1 MRDQRG
7 SSLRSSGSPPVS
19 APCRRRASERVDEP
33 RDLLEVQQHVAPSA
47 ASVVLLRHAVRQR
60 RLQRSVT
67 ESAQVAQRGSGRGDG
82 AAAYLLSPA
91 PRDFGSAR
99 FRIVSTVNQVPTE
112 ADLVAVLR
120 RGMPGSAMPP
130 WEWMPDSDL
139 LALAGYVRELAIAG
153 RADDLQKRA
162 EAEQETL
169 ERTEAVAIAT
179 HALTPGNPIPV
190 PPDCA
195 GTPAELQAGR
205 RFFVENCSK
214 CHGAEGTGTADSP
227 QVNEDGTPA
236 YPRDFTR
243 GILKGGSSHAD
254 IVRRIT
260 AGLPGSPMP
269 ATEIKDPVLAA
280 CVSAYVRSLIR
291 PGMQERVAQTRR
303 TLVAQRAAG
312 TLPQAARDAAWSQA
326 PEQWVPLMP
335 LWARAHGVEG
345 CTIRALHDGTT
356 LALRISWEDRTQST
370 ELLAQDLFTDAVALQ
385 WSRGAQPPL
394 FTMGEP
400 TRPVNIWQWPIR
412 WRISEPRL
420 GAALPQPVRLRPRVL
435 LGLRAQRH
443 PQLPH
448 HRARPQRRHRAAGRA
463 IRRSHLHGPLRQARV
478 RRWGN
483 RHCAKGYTFHR
494 ILYGPYRLKHPIV
507 RRGWKRWADDGFPTS
522 RGGEG
527 EVQIR
532 HARHGQVRAH
542 LVGRGLRYIAKAYE
556 GHRHPLQRRGGREAA
571 RIAGLS
577 RRR

>member
-1 MRDQRG
+1 MAALTLG
-7 SSLRSSGSPPVS
+7 ACELTG
-19 APCRRRASERVDEP
+19 
-33 RDLLEVQQHVAPSA
+33 SA
-47 ASVVLLRHAVRQR
+47 ADTSQPVATCANRGRGLYTTYC
-60 RLQRSVT
+60 VT
-67 ESAQVAQRGSGRGDG
+67 CHGASGRGDG

-254 IVRRIT
+254 IVRRSQ
-260 AGLPGSPMP
+260 GLPAARCGDGDQ
-269 ATEIKDPVLAA
+269 DPVLAA
-280 CVSAYVRSLIR
+280 CVSAYVRS
-291 PGMQERVAQTRR
+291 
-303 TLVAQRAAG
+303 
-312 TLPQAARDAAWSQA
+312 
-326 PEQWVPLMP
+326 
-335 LWARAHGVEG
+335 
-345 CTIRALHDGTT
+345 
-356 LALRISWEDRTQST
+356 
-370 ELLAQDLFTDAVALQ
+370 
-385 WSRGAQPPL
+385 
-394 FTMGEP
+394 
-400 TRPVNIWQWPIR
+400 
-412 WRISEPRL
+412 
-420 GAALPQPVRLRPRVL
+420 
-435 LGLRAQRH
+435 
-443 PQLPH
+443 
-448 HRARPQRRHRAAGRA
+448 
-463 IRRSHLHGPLRQARV
+463 
-478 RRWGN
+478 
-483 RHCAKGYTFHR
+483 
-494 ILYGPYRLKHPIV
+494 
-507 RRGWKRWADDGFPTS
+507 
-522 RGGEG
+522 
-527 EVQIR
+527 
-532 HARHGQVRAH
+532 
-542 LVGRGLRYIAKAYE
+542 
-556 GHRHPLQRRGGREAA
+556 
-571 RIAGLS
+571 
-577 RRR
+577 